1 MKKNESNEIFKEYF
15 TYENPSILAQDL
27 HNANHTKNGQTINQ
41 VNDRLIGL
49 KNDVYKQA
57 LPENENSDKIM
68 DIVKRYLNLRDMKV
82 MHLITY

>member
-27 HNANHTKNGQTINQ
+27 HKANHTKNGQTINQ
-41 VNDRLIGL
+41 VNDRLTCL
-49 KNDVYKQA
+49 KNDVYKKA

-68 DIVKRYLNLRDMKV
+68 DIVKKYLNLRDMKI